1 MRTSIKQ
8 YSRRCQAKVII
19 NDELISS
26 ALTKLTEVMGCLV
39 GETVVGALDGDEV
52 VQLLKFI
59 AANENISDES
69 EIWRSRT
76 TIICV
81 HHLRVELYWHS
92 LVFKLNTKYYLNEL

>member
-1 MRTSIKQ
+1 VRTSIKQ

-19 NDELISS
+19 NDEWIS
-26 ALTKLTEVMGCLV
+26 LTKLTEEMGFLV

-69 EIWRSRT
+69 EMWRSRT